1 MDAGVFEGGEGGW
14 EERERVEKWFEEG
27 DDDDD
32 DGNGGT
38 ERKEA
43 LEGETGVQDF

>member
-27 DDDDD
+27 DGDE
-32 DGNGGT
+32 GAEG
-38 ERKEA
+38 EEA